1 MVLKIT
7 EIIKESNNVISVDM
21 VRCVAFE
28 RSRARCNEA
37 TRPFGTTK
45 RTAAEGAAAVCLFV
59 FFF

>member
-21 VRCVAFE
+21 VCYVAFE

-45 RTAAEGAAAVCLFV
+45 RTAAEGAAAGR
-59 FFF
+59 